1 MPELTATCDRYARYP
16 TCELPLLPGSIL
28 ALYTDGLI
36 ETPGVDLDDATAEL
50 AHQIQQIESESM
62 DALADALLDQ
72 AMKSAPRHDDIA
84 LLLIRTFAG
93 Q

>member
-1 MPELTATCDRYARYP
+1 M
-16 TCELPLLPGSIL
+16 
-28 ALYTDGLI
+28 
-36 ETPGVDLDDATAEL
+36 ETPGVDLDDATTDL
-50 AHQIQQIESESM
+50 AHQIQQIEGESM

-84 LLLIRTFAG
+84 LLLIRTIPG

>member
-1 MPELTATCDRYARYP
+1 M
-16 TCELPLLPGSIL
+16 
-28 ALYTDGLI
+28 
-36 ETPGVDLDDATAEL
+36 DLDDATTDL
-50 AHQIQQIESESM
+50 AHQIQQIEGESM

-84 LLLIRTFAG
+84 LLLIRTIPG